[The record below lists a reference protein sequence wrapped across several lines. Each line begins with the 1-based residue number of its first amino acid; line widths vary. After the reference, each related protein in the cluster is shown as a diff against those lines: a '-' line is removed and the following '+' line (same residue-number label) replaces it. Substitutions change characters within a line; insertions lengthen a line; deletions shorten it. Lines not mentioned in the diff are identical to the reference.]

1 LANSESS
8 FASFRKRS
16 ALLTGPCKVNTRFH
30 PRPTGIGGEG
40 KDSNLPIRFPVLRTK
55 RVRCFRPLGHL
66 SPSPH
71 HQPRLQNVEQHAH
84 PHTPLIWG
92 GDDMFRGD
100 AAAGYYKVAITAPD
114 LQLQASEFRRF
125 RLARR
130 FRMRSR
136 RARARRL
143 RRKCLDGQSSA
154 LLASSAEMAKA
165 VVGTGPTNRRT
176 DVVSKPH
183 AFLVEVMSCRSA
195 AFSVRWG
202 SVSQLRLLARGHRGV
217 FASCRHGVIAPDRR
231 VRNSLFDLVVK
242 IRPA

>member
-30 PRPTGIGGEG
+30 PRPIGIGGEG

-71 HQPRLQNVEQHAH
+71 HQPRLQNVKQHAH

-100 AAAGYYKVAITAPD
+100 AAAGAKGQHLPLRICSCRRRNFDVSVLRVVSACAVGVRGPAGCGGNASTVKA
-114 LQLQASEFRRF
+114 LHFSQAQQKW
-125 RLARR
+125 
-130 FRMRSR
+130 
-136 RARARRL
+136 
-143 RRKCLDGQSSA
+143 RKPWS
-154 LLASSAEMAKA
+154 
-165 VVGTGPTNRRT
+165 VPVRRT
-176 DVVSKPH
+176 
-183 AFLVEVMSCRSA
+183 E
-195 AFSVRWG
+195 G
-202 SVSQLRLLARGHRGV
+202 QT
-217 FASCRHGVIAPDRR
+217 
-231 VRNSLFDLVVK
+231 
-242 IRPA
+242 